1 MTFPRHQ
8 VGGLDENFSALKKL
22 ATTTRDV
29 KATQFVPLKILV
41 MTDDKPGHYH
51 LADGVVAAFRRL
63 RQVEVTRIPVKR
75 KWIVP
80 TRFLRHRLKART
92 YWPPRMLRMAYGINA
107 EELPKADLVIS
118 AGGETLMPNI
128 CAARYLGVPNI
139 FCGSLLNRL
148 GSDDLNLVISSYAAD
163 AADDQHLV
171 MLKPSAIDPDALGR
185 TPCRRFGP
193 THYPHI
199 AGLLVG
205 GDAGPLRY
213 DRQDWQLLLDFVAD
227 TSKSWG
233 TRWLV
238 STSRRTPGSV
248 GDRIAE
254 LANDHSV
261 VSRFIDFR
269 TAGPGTLLEV
279 FAAAEAIVCTADSS
293 SMISEAISARV
304 PVVGVRPRR
313 HHFTEEEQ
321 RYRSFLIESDWCR
334 VLPIA
339 MLTPEIFARALSEI
353 KPMQENP
360 LDTLSRKLKERLP
373 ELF

>member
-22 ATTTRDV
+22 ATTTRDM

-139 FCGSLLNRL
+139 FCGSLLNR
-148 GSDDLNLVISSYAAD
+148 
-163 AADDQHLV
+163 
-171 MLKPSAIDPDALGR
+171 
-185 TPCRRFGP
+185 
-193 THYPHI
+193 
-199 AGLLVG
+199 
-205 GDAGPLRY
+205 
-213 DRQDWQLLLDFVAD
+213 
-227 TSKSWG
+227 
-233 TRWLV
+233 TRV
-238 STSRRTPGSV
+238 
-248 GDRIAE
+248 
-254 LANDHSV
+254 
-261 VSRFIDFR
+261 
-269 TAGPGTLLEV
+269 
-279 FAAAEAIVCTADSS
+279 
-293 SMISEAISARV
+293 
-304 PVVGVRPRR
+304 
-313 HHFTEEEQ
+313 
-321 RYRSFLIESDWCR
+321 
-334 VLPIA
+334 
-339 MLTPEIFARALSEI
+339 
-353 KPMQENP
+353 
-360 LDTLSRKLKERLP
+360 
-373 ELF
+373 

>member
-1 MTFPRHQ
+1 MKT
-8 VGGLDENFSALKKL
+8 
-22 ATTTRDV
+22 
-29 KATQFVPLKILV
+29 TQFVPLNILV

-51 LADGVVAAFRRL
+51 LADGVVAAFKRL
-63 RQVEVTRIPVKR
+63 RPVEVTRIPVKR

-139 FCGSLLNRL
+139 FCGSLLHRL

-185 TPCRRFGP
+185 TPYPRFGP
-193 THYPHI
+193 RHHPRL

-213 DRQDWQLLLDFVAD
+213 KRQDWQRLLDFVAD
-227 TSKSWG
+227 ISKNWG

-254 LANDHSV
+254 LANNNSV

-269 TAGPGTLLEV
+269 TAGPGTLLEI
-279 FAAAEAIVCTADSS
+279 FAAAETIVCTEDSS
-293 SMISEAISARV
+293 SMISEAISARL
-304 PVVGVRPRR
+304 PVVAVSPSRNR
-313 HHFTEEEQ
+313 FTEDEQ
-321 RYRSFLIESDWCR
+321 RYRSFLIASDWCR

-339 MLTPEIFARALSEI
+339 TITPGIFARALSEI
-353 KPMQENP
+353 EPMRENP
-360 LDTLSRKLKERLP
+360 LDTLATKLKNRLP
-373 ELF
+373 DLF